1 VLIIKMLLL
10 VTLLI
15 IGIQDFKE
23 RMIYWF
29 LPVLVLL
36 YGSFLFYDVVLIEQ
50 FWIAVGF
57 NFCFIL
63 FLLLSIYLYS
73 RYKLKVSLKEALGLG
88 DILLFLA
95 LACSMNTVSFIIT
108 LIFSLIFSLSMHL
121 VFKKKST
128 FNTVPL
134 AGYISLFYIFV
145 FLAQWLNLMDS
156 IYYI

>member
-1 VLIIKMLLL
+1 MLLL

-108 LIFSLIFSLSMHL
+108 LIFSMIFSLSMHL

>member
-1 VLIIKMLLL
+1 MLLL